1 MWSTLGL
8 IILGLMS
15 YIRAQRVAFQTAQHT
30 QARLARRD
38 PLTGLGNRRDFDE
51 TLEAEIAR
59 TRRAGMKL
67 SVALLDVD
75 AFQAQNDE
83 LGHLEGD
90 RCLRAVAAQ
99 LDARR
104 RRDDPAFRWGGDEF
118 ALILTGADHAQAR
131 RAVER
136 LSRFDPE
143 IVAGD
148 GRPIELCTGIAEY
161 EAGITPEDLLERADI
176 DLFGAKDKVRRRAR
190 RAEEM
195 SG

>member
-1 MWSTLGL
+1 
-8 IILGLMS
+8 MS
-15 YIRAQRVAFQTAQHT
+15 YVRAQRVAFQTAQHA

-59 TRRAGMKL
+59 ARRAGMKL
-67 SVALLDVD
+67 SIALLDLD
-75 AFQAQNDE
+75 GFKALNDE

-104 RRDDPAFRWGGDEF
+104 RRDDPIFRWGGDEF
-118 ALILTGADHAQAR
+118 ALILSGADHAQAR
-131 RAVER
+131 NAVER
-136 LSRFDPE
+136 LSRFESE

-148 GRPIELCTGIAEY
+148 GRPVKLCTGIAEY
-161 EAGITPEDLLERADI
+161 EDGITPEDLLERADI

-190 RAEEM
+190 RSKELAE
-195 SG
+195 